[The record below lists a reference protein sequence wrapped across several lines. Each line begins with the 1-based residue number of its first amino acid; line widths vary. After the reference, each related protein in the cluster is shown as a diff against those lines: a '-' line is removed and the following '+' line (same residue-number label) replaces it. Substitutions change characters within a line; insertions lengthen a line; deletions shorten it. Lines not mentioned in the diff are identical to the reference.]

1 MRIGLLA
8 TAGLSLIALAFG
20 GCGDS
25 NDPTTGAGLPTEST
39 TASPGEGATGGVGS
53 AGGAATSGAEDGQQ
67 IRASIE
73 GLVVDPD
80 NQLVCAEVIGRR
92 LLEAAYGDLQ
102 GCLKGRRPA
111 TLADSVKVS
120 GLRIDGD
127 KATAEAV
134 PSGGLYDGETLEIEA
149 VREGGRWRID
159 QLVADIPV
167 GP

>member
-25 NDPTTGAGLPTEST
+25 SDATTSVAAPIEST
-39 TASPGEGATGGVGS
+39 TAPSGEGATGGDGS
-53 AGGAATSGAEDGQQ
+53 AGGEATSGATDRQQ

-80 NQLVCAEVIGRR
+80 NQFVCAEVIGRR
-92 LLEAAYGDLQ
+92 LLEAAYGDRQ

-111 TLADSVKVS
+111 TLAESVKVS
-120 GLRIDGD
+120 ALRIDGD
-127 KATAEAV
+127 TATAKAI

-149 VREGGRWRID
+149 VRESGRWRIERF
-159 QLVADIPV
+159 VADIPV

>member
-8 TAGLSLIALAFG
+8 AAGLLLTALAFG

-25 NDPTTGAGLPTEST
+25 SDATTSAAAPTEST
-39 TASPGEGATGGVGS
+39 TAPSGEGATGGDGS
-53 AGGAATSGAEDGQQ
+53 AGGEPDSGASDRQQ

-73 GLVVDPD
+73 ALAVDPD
-80 NQLVCAEVIGRR
+80 NRFVCAEVIGGR

-111 TLADSVKVS
+111 TLAESVEVS
-120 GLRIDGD
+120 ALSVDGGT
-127 KATAEAV
+127 ATAEAV

-149 VREGGRWRID
+149 VREGGRWRIERF
-159 QLVADIPV
+159 VADIPV